1 MTTDR
6 RISYVIGTYPQLTT
20 TFIDR
25 EISALIASGIDVR
38 IVAMR
43 RPPQPPAESQLAL
56 AERTD
61 YVLPPRPFRLI
72 ASQLSWLLRRPA
84 TYLHAL
90 AFLLSRRHEHGS
102 RLRTVAHFLMGA
114 DVARRLRSR
123 ADSRLH
129 AHFADRAAIVAYVAG
144 RLLGTGYSLT
154 AHAND
159 IYLRPSML
167 PMKIGASRVTIT
179 CTQYNVEYL
188 QGRLPPN
195 AAAKVRRIYHGLELD
210 RYANLERVATDE
222 PVVVSVGQLKE
233 KKGLRHLVDAMA
245 LLRDRGIRASCRII
259 GEGPLRD
266 ELAAQITARG
276 LDGAVELLGALPHD
290 AVLRHYAEAT
300 IFTLPC
306 VVATDGDRDGIP
318 NAILEAMAAGIPVIS
333 TPTSGIPEVV
343 RDDDTGLL
351 VPVADGTALADA
363 LERLVREPELRSRIG
378 EAGRAFVV
386 DAFDVHRNA
395 ERFLEAIDGRA

>member
-1 MTTDR
+1 VTTDR
-6 RISYVIGTYPQLTT
+6 PITYIIGTYPQLTT

-25 EISALIASGIDVR
+25 EISALMARGLDVR

-43 RPPQPPAESQLAL
+43 RPATPPSPGQRAL
-56 AERTD
+56 SARTE
-61 YVLPPRPFRLI
+61 YVLPPRPLSLLV
-72 ASQLSWLLRRPA
+72 SQIRWLLQRPV

-90 AFLLSRRHEHGS
+90 AYLLSRRHEHGS
-102 RLRTVAHFLMGA
+102 RLRTVAHFLMGV
-114 DVARRLRSR
+114 DVARRVRSR
-123 ADSRLH
+123 GDSRLH

-144 RLLGTGYSLT
+144 ELLGTGYSLT

-159 IYLRPSML
+159 IYLRPTML
-167 PMKIGASRVTIT
+167 PMKIGESRVTIT
-179 CTQYNVEYL
+179 CTEYNVGYL
-188 QGRLPPN
+188 RSLLPP
-195 AAAKVRRIYHGLELD
+195 AAAARVRRIYHGLELD
-210 RYANLERVATDE
+210 RYAALARVAADE
-222 PVVVSVGQLKE
+222 PVILSVGQLKE

-245 LLRDRGIRASCRII
+245 MLRDRGVHASCRII

-266 ELAAQITARG
+266 ELMAQIAAHG
-276 LDGAVELLGALPHD
+276 LEGTVDLLGALPHD

-343 RDDDTGLL
+343 RDGETGVL
-351 VPVADGTALADA
+351 VPVADAAALADS
-363 LERLVREPELRSRIG
+363 LETLVRQPELRSRLG
-378 EAGRAFVV
+378 ESGRAFVV
-386 DAFDVHRNA
+386 DAFDVNRNA
-395 ERFLEAIDGRA
+395 ERFLEAIDE